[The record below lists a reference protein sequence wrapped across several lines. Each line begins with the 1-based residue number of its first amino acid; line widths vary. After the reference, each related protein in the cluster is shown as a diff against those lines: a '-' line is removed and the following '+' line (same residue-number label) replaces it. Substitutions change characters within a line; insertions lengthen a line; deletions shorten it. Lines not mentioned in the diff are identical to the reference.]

1 MLLSERP
8 VLTAPQLVP
17 LEKRIVPP
25 SPTAYTPTAD
35 DPAPRSVRVVPLPTA
50 VQRSTPLSTG
60 SFVSTKTSK
69 AKLVTVF
76 GTVNRHSLEV
86 DVAPDASTPPYCQK
100 GCTDPVNV
108 PMPSAFATVTVPDPA
123 VVVGPEET
131 NTLMPPASAVVPSVV
146 AMGWAVRS
154 CTVTL
159 VVNACVTASYAVPLD
174 ASWT

>member
-1 MLLSERP
+1 M
-8 VLTAPQLVP
+8 
-17 LEKRIVPP
+17 
-25 SPTAYTPTAD
+25 
-35 DPAPRSVRVVPLPTA
+35 
-50 VQRSTPLSTG
+50 
-60 SFVSTKTSK
+60 STKTSK

-146 AMGWAVRS
+146 ATAIYLAVSR
-154 CTVTL
+154 L
-159 VVNACVTASYAVPLD
+159 RYAAEDPEAAPDRGTPVR
-174 ASWT
+174 